1 MVLPCLTQWY
11 HRYILISPLYVLDLE
26 MARSD
31 QQVNFRMPHE
41 LVEEL
46 KTYAKQERRSVTA
59 QLNAIVESWVNSQ
72 KAKEGA
78 KA

>member
-1 MVLPCLTQWY
+1 
-11 HRYILISPLYVLDLE
+11 
-26 MARSD
+26 MARND

-72 KAKEGA
+72 KAKESA

>member
-1 MVLPCLTQWY
+1 
-11 HRYILISPLYVLDLE
+11 

-59 QLNAIVESWVNSQ
+59 QLNAIVEEWLKNQEQ
-72 KAKEGA
+72 KESA